1 MVVSTVLQAAQGSL
15 ATASTSRLGSA
26 GFHKEGLFG
35 AQCRHRSIGVVGTR
49 RSLSIRA
56 SSDMNSKDHEVSPN
70 VLTKILQTCA
80 TCVAVTAALLTPLSA
95 TASDVAFQ
103 RGPAISELS
112 VLISGPPIKDANAL
126 LRYALP
132 IQNKP
137 IKEVQKSLEEITE
150 EMKVPGEKALG
161 PVERSVRQAARVF
174 NQNKAQILADIAPAK
189 KQEAEQLLSS
199 LEDGLQDYQKQLETK
214 DRSTVFP
221 KQKELLRLVGNIE
234 EAMVSKF
241 PFEIPE
247 EFANRPLL
255 KGRATLEMKVNV
267 KDNPNVKD
275 AVLQIVVDGYNA
287 PVTAG
292 NFVDLVQRKF
302 YDGMEIQRGVW
313 SLYRSM
319 SSLTVISGL
328 CGPCNIYQL
337 SWSVSADGFVVQ
349 TGDPEGPADGFVDP
363 ATGKVRTVP
372 LEIMVDGEKEPI
384 YGATLEELGKYKA
397 TTTLPFNAFGTMA
410 MAREEFDNDS
420 GSSQVFWLLK
430 ESELTPSSANIL
442 DGRYTVFGYVTEN
455 EELLAD
461 FKVGDVIESIRVV
474 NGLENLVNPSY

>member
-1 MVVSTVLQAAQGSL
+1 MVVATVLQSAQASL
-15 ATASTSRLGSA
+15 AAASTSRLGAA
-26 GFHKEGLFG
+26 GFRKEGSLG
-35 AQCRHRSIGVVGTR
+35 AQCRHRSIGVVGGHR
-49 RSLSIRA
+49 PCSIRA
-56 SSDMNSKDHEVSPN
+56 AAGTCSKDDQVLPN
-70 VLTKILQTCA
+70 AVTKALQKCA
-80 TCVAVTAALLTPLSA
+80 TCVAVAAALLMPLSA
-95 TASDVAFQ
+95 TAADVAFE
-103 RGPAISELS
+103 RGPVIPELS

-132 IQNKP
+132 INNKA
-137 IKEVQKSLEEITE
+137 IKEVQKSLEEITD

-161 PVERSVRQAARVF
+161 PVERSVRQAARLF
-174 NQNKAQILADIAPAK
+174 TQNKAQILADLAPAK
-189 KQEAEQLLSS
+189 KQEGEQVLNLLS
-199 LEDGLQDYQKQLETK
+199 DGLQDYQKQLESK
-214 DRSTVFP
+214 DRSIVFP
-221 KQKELLRLVGNIE
+221 KQKELLRIVGDVE
-234 EAMVSKF
+234 EAMVDKF
-241 PFEIPE
+241 PYEIPE
-247 EFANRPLL
+247 EFANKPLL
-255 KGRATLEMKVNV
+255 KGRATLEMKINV

-275 AVLQIVVDGYNA
+275 AILQIVLDGYNA

-292 NFVDLVQRKF
+292 NFIDLVERKF
-302 YDGMEIQRGVW
+302 YDGMEIQR
-313 SLYRSM
+313 S
-319 SSLTVISGL
+319 
-328 CGPCNIYQL
+328 
-337 SWSVSADGFVVQ
+337 DGFVVQ
-349 TGDPEGPADGFVDP
+349 TGDPEGPAEGFVDP

-461 FKVGDVIESIRVV
+461 LKVGDVIESIRVV
-474 NGLENLVNPSY
+474 NGLDNLI

>member
-319 SSLTVISGL
+319 SSLTVIS
-328 CGPCNIYQL
+328 
-337 SWSVSADGFVVQ
+337 
-349 TGDPEGPADGFVDP
+349 